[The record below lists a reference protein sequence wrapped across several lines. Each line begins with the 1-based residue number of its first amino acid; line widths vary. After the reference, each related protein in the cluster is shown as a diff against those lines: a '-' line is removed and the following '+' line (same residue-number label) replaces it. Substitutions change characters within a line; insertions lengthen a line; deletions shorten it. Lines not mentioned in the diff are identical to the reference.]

1 MCAMYL
7 EHSPPVITS
16 RYPQSSHSYVIHG
29 VENCEWF
36 AFELVNVHP
45 LFLLS
50 GHHEALFSTLMLRE
64 LFSSDFS
71 CYIQLLC
78 LVEAVLF
85 QHGPFIWNNY
95 GMPSVSKVYLK
106 FKPRWFHGAI
116 WTSLL
121 ITRMLCKS
129 LWIDEDETQMTS
141 FQDCPLFEVPS
152 QRWKCHDLICYFST
166 CGLALNTVI
175 RNRWSVPRPP
185 AILHSLF
192 TLGDGWAS
200 DSVSETQPSMLFL
213 ELILNASRITNLL
226 FMFWI

>member
-152 QRWKCHDLICYFST
+152 QRWKWHDLICYFST

-175 RNRWSVPRPP
+175 RNRWSVPRPLP
-185 AILHSLF
+185 FCTVCSLLVMGELLIRYPRHSLRCC
-192 TLGDGWAS
+192 
-200 DSVSETQPSMLFL
+200 FL
-213 ELILNASRITNLL
+213 SW
-226 FMFWI
+226 F